1 MDIQRSGPA
10 AGRRS
15 GSRTGW
21 IMDFVGR
28 VCGYP
33 GASACGRGS
42 SAVPVPEALPGRE
55 HGDRAPALPSTILLA
70 VALLS
75 TVLLQ
80 VSGAS
85 AQSPASPAAG
95 RGQVRLA
102 LDQAVAIAIDEN
114 RDLTR
119 ARLAAR
125 EAEGMVSEAWESVYP
140 RVEFSTSY
148 VRNISPAVSFLPARI
163 FDPSAADGDLVRVQF
178 GAENVWSS
186 SISLEQPLFEA
197 RAFIGVGV
205 AGRFQ
210 AFQDEG
216 VRATLHQ
223 VVTRVRVLYYQLL
236 LAQEQAELIERS
248 VARVVQSLEETRAL
262 NRAGLASDYD
272 VLRLEVELANLEPQ
286 LRRAANE
293 ARRMERDLVTDLD
306 LPAGSTLELEGGL
319 ARMDLADLDGNDAD
333 NRRIL
338 NFAGVDL
345 PPDVTEAAVD
355 GLFQRARVSNA
366 TLQRAGLNEELRNA
380 ELQVER
386 SEYLPRV
393 SLFGSYDIQ
402 AQQDGSP
409 NFFGD
414 SGQRGYGRN
423 VGIRVTVP
431 LFTGFQRGA
440 RVEQRRANLTSARV
454 EREFGEDLLRN
465 ELRTLLEVA
474 DEARLRATSQ
484 SLAVAQAQRGF
495 EIASAQYR
503 EGLGSQLEL
512 TDAEVAL
519 RQSEFNY
526 AEAVFDYLASRARLD
541 EAVGE
546 VPLP

>member
-1 MDIQRSGPA
+1 MCSLGSLFLATSPL
-10 AGRRS
+10 AGQ
-15 GSRTGW
+15 GE
-21 IMDFVGR
+21 
-28 VCGYP
+28 P
-33 GASACGRGS
+33 
-42 SAVPVPEALPGRE
+42 PEVHLSLDG
-55 HGDRAPALPSTILLA
+55 A
-70 VALLS
+70 VAL
-75 TVLLQ
+75 
-80 VSGAS
+80 
-85 AQSPASPAAG
+85 
-95 RGQVRLA
+95 
-102 LDQAVAIAIDEN
+102 AIEEN

-125 EAEGMVSEAWESVYP
+125 EAEGLVSEAWGSVYP
-140 RVEFSTSY
+140 RVELSTAY
-148 VRNISPAVSFLPARI
+148 TRNLSPAVSFLPAQI
-163 FDPSAADGDLVRVQF
+163 LDPGAPEGDLVRVQF
-178 GAENVWSS
+178 GADNVWTS

-216 VRATLHQ
+216 VRATLHG

-236 LAQEQAELIERS
+236 LAQEQARLIERS
-248 VARVVQSLEETRAL
+248 VQRVVQSLEETRAL

-293 ARRMERDLVTDLD
+293 ERRMERELVTELH
-306 LPAGSTLELEGGL
+306 LPPGTRVRLEGEL
-319 ARMDLADLDGNDAD
+319 ARMQLDDPAANEES

-338 NFAGVDL
+338 AFAGVDL
-345 PPDVTEAAVD
+345 PQALSEDAIES
-355 GLFQRARVSNA
+355 LFQRARVSNA
-366 TLQRAGLNEELRNA
+366 TLQQAGLNEELRNA

-393 SLFGSYDIQ
+393 ALFGSYDIQ

-409 NFFGD
+409 DFFGGP
-414 SGQRGYGRN
+414 GQRGYGRN
-423 VGIRVTVP
+423 VGIRVTIP

-440 RVEQRRANLTSARV
+440 RVEQRQANLAAARV
-454 EREFGEDLLRN
+454 ERDLGEDRLRN
-465 ELRTLLEVA
+465 ELRTLTEAA
-474 DEARLRATSQ
+474 DEARLRARSQ
-484 SLAVAQAQRGF
+484 ALAVAQAQRGY

-526 AEAVFDYLASRARLD
+526 AEAVYDYLASRARLD

>member
-1 MDIQRSGPA
+1 MGAMMDIEGGGA
-10 AGRRS
+10 VVLGRR
-15 GSRTGW
+15 GAFTIPRKALAAILTLTLVITGH
-21 IMDFVGR
+21 VG
-28 VCGYP
+28 V
-33 GASACGRGS
+33 S
-42 SAVPVPEALPGRE
+42 E
-55 HGDRAPALPSTILLA
+55 
-70 VALLS
+70 VAAQTPTS
-75 TVLLQ
+75 PTAGGGQ
-80 VSGAS
+80 VS
-85 AQSPASPAAG
+85 
-95 RGQVRLA
+95 LT

-125 EAEGMVSEAWESVYP
+125 EAEGMVSEAWGSVYP
-140 RVEFSTSY
+140 RVDFSTSY
-148 VRNISPAVSFLPARI
+148 VRNLSPAVSFLPARI
-163 FDPSAADGDLVRVQF
+163 FDPSAEEGDLVRVQF
-178 GAENVWSS
+178 GAENVWNS

-197 RAFIGVGV
+197 RAFIGIGV

-293 ARRMERDLVTDLD
+293 ARRMERDLVTELH
-306 LPAGSTLELEGGL
+306 LPAGTTIELEGGL
-319 ARMDLADLDGNDAD
+319 ARMDLADLDANDAG

-338 NFAGVDL
+338 SFVEVDL
-345 PPDVTEAAVD
+345 PADVTEAAVD
-355 GLFQRARVSNA
+355 ALFQRARISNA

-386 SEYLPRV
+386 AEYLPRV
-393 SLFGSYDIQ
+393 ALFGSYDIQ

-409 NFFGD
+409 DFFGGP
-414 SGQRGYGRN
+414 GQRGYGRN

-440 RVEQRRANLTSARV
+440 RVEQRRATLTAARV

-465 ELRTLLEVA
+465 ELRTLLEAA

-484 SLAVAQAQRGF
+484 ALAVSQAQRGF

>member
-1 MDIQRSGPA
+1 MVRKAHRSQATVQTGMGTTMEIEERRPVTRDRRIPA
-10 AGRRS
+10 KVLS
-15 GSRTGW
+15 SILTLSL
-21 IMDFVGR
+21 V
-28 VCGYP
+28 
-33 GASACGRGS
+33 
-42 SAVPVPEALPGRE
+42 SAV
-55 HGDRAPALPSTILLA
+55 LLETPDA
-70 VALLS
+70 A
-75 TVLLQ
+75 
-80 VSGAS
+80 
-85 AQSPASPAAG
+85 AQTPASSTG
-95 RGQVRLA
+95 GGGQVNLT

-125 EAEGMVSEAWESVYP
+125 EAEGMVSEAWGSVYP
-140 RVEFSTSY
+140 RIDFSTSY
-148 VRNISPAVSFLPARI
+148 VRNLSPAVSFLPARI
-163 FDPSAADGDLVRVQF
+163 FDPAAADGELVRVQF

-186 SISLEQPLFEA
+186 SISLEQPIFEA

-248 VARVVQSLEETRAL
+248 VARVLQSLEETRAL

-293 ARRMERDLVTDLD
+293 ARRMERDLVTELH
-306 LPAGSTLELEGGL
+306 LPVGTRLGLEGGL
-319 ARMDLADLDGNDAD
+319 AQMDLSDLGANDAA

-338 NFAGVDL
+338 GFAGVDL
-345 PPDVTEAAVD
+345 PTDITEAAVD

-393 SLFGSYDIQ
+393 ALFGSYDIQ

-409 NFFGD
+409 DFFGGP
-414 SGQRGYGRN
+414 GQRGYGRN
-423 VGIRVTVP
+423 LGIRVTVP

-440 RVEQRRANLTSARV
+440 RVEQRQANLTAARV

-465 ELRTLLEVA
+465 ELRTLLEAA

-484 SLAVAQAQRGF
+484 SLAVAQARRGF

-526 AEAVFDYLASRARLD
+526 AEAVFDFLASRARLD